1 MKSHISNY
9 DKQPYIKVDGCGPA
23 HSFVGCQKINR
34 CIRERIDALG
44 QDTFTLV
51 IDCYPGV
58 DREAVEEFII
68 RPLNPVCC
76 VYADEEIFESDTVI
90 SSRIRDQM
98 TDDRVFGVMTHYQ
111 FRDFIVPEKLAE
123 AQEQIRRTA
132 GLRVVY
138 GVGASLV
145 CRGDVLILAD
155 LARWEIQ
162 QRYRNGMANW
172 KDDSPADDALKKFKR
187 GYFFEW
193 RIADRHKKTVL
204 NEMDYFLDTNLRDR
218 PKMVTAESY
227 LAGLKKTASTPFRV
241 VPFFDPGVWGG
252 QWMKDVCDLD
262 RSVDNYAWAFDCV
275 PEENSLLLEIGGAI
289 IETPSINLVFQHPEE
304 LLGGKVYSRF
314 GAEFPIRFDILDTMG
329 GQNLSLQVHPS
340 TEYIYENF
348 GIPYT
353 QDESYYILDAKEDA
367 IVYLG
372 LKEGTDRE
380 QMIAD
385 LLAAQHGGHDFP
397 AERYI
402 NQFPAARH
410 DHFLIPSG
418 TIHCSGKNA
427 LVLEISATPYIFT
440 FKLWDW
446 GRTGLD
452 GRPRP
457 VHIEYGKQVI
467 DYGRDTGW
475 VKRHLVNQ
483 TVTIDES
490 AGMREERTG
499 LHELEFIETRR
510 HWFSTAVTHYTEG
523 SVNVLN
529 LVAGQEC
536 IVESPVHTFE
546 PFIVH
551 YAETFIIPAAV
562 ECYTIRPYGES
573 EGQEIATLKAYVR
586 L

>member
-1 MKSHISNY
+1 MNARISNY
-9 DKQPYIKVDGCGPA
+9 DKQPYIKVDGYGTT
-23 HSFVGCQKINR
+23 HSFSGYQAINE
-34 CIRERIDALG
+34 CIRVRMEAQQRE
-44 QDTFTLV
+44 TFTLV

-58 DREAVEEFII
+58 DQEAIEEYMV
-68 RPLNPVCC
+68 RPLKPVCSVC
-76 VYADEEIFESDTVI
+76 TDDEIFESDAVI
-90 SSRIRDQM
+90 SARIKDQM
-98 TDDRVFGVMTHYQ
+98 TDDRVFGVMTHYY
-111 FRDFIVPEKLAE
+111 FRDFIIPGKLA
-123 AQEQIRRTA
+123 AVQKQVEQAKGI
-132 GLRVVY
+132 RVVY

-145 CRGDVLILAD
+145 CRGDLLVYAD

-162 QRYRNGMANW
+162 TRYRSGMNNW
-172 KDDSPADDALKKFKR
+172 KDDNPVDDALVKFKR

-204 NEMDYFLDTNLRDR
+204 GKMDYILDTNIRNQ
-218 PKMVTAESY
+218 PKMVTGESY
-227 LAGLKKTASTPFRV
+227 LAGLHKAAEIPFRV

-262 RSVDNYAWAFDCV
+262 RNMDNYAWAFDCV

-304 LLGGKVYSRF
+304 LLGEKVYSRF

-340 TEYIYENF
+340 TEYIYEHF

-353 QDESYYILDAKEDA
+353 QDESYYILDAEEDA
-367 IVYLG
+367 VVYLG
-372 LKEGTDRE
+372 VKKGVNAE
-380 QMIAD
+380 QMIEA
-385 LLAAQHGGHDFP
+385 LEAARENGEDFP
-397 AERYI
+397 AKQYV
-402 NQFPAARH
+402 NQFPAVKH

-418 TIHCSGKNA
+418 TIHCSGENA

-446 GRTGLD
+446 GRKGLD

-457 VHIEYGKQVI
+457 VHIGHGKQVI
-467 DYGRDTGW
+467 DYRRDTDW
-475 VKRHLVNQ
+475 VKRNLVDQ
-483 TVTIDES
+483 TIVIEEKD
-490 AGMREERTG
+490 GVREEHTG

-510 HWFSTAVTHYTEG
+510 HWFSTVVTHYTEG

-529 LVAGQEC
+529 LVEGREC
-536 IVESPVHTFE
+536 IVESPVQAFE

-551 YAETFIIPAAV
+551 YAETFIVPAAV